1 MYRLVWFGLKMKQTQ
16 FERKTK
22 CSSKETCFGANDDD
36 DSSKYRRTCCNSVFL
51 FKRIVNCEREYC
63 FVLGN
68 KLKIKALGW

>member
-36 DSSKYRRTCCNSVFL
+36 DSSKYTEELVVILYF
-51 FKRIVNCEREYC
+51 Y
-63 FVLGN
+63 
-68 KLKIKALGW
+68 LKEL